1 MFVDELKEAF
11 QRLLEQGNHNLL
23 ALTRKTGVNNSTLNR
38 LNSQKAD
45 FENIPARTIQRL
57 FPKMTVYFFPE
68 DRPRG
73 SVSVNGV
80 NHGAIATGSR
90 SIAVATGTAPVAK
103 RTERHIDRDMLELQI
118 LESEYLTAE
127 EQKKFLLFLKKEI
140 K

>member
-11 QRLLEQGNHNLL
+11 QRLLEHENNNLL

-38 LNSQKAD
+38 LNSQKAN
-45 FENIPARTIQRL
+45 FKNIPAQTIQRL

-80 NHGAIATGSR
+80 NHGAIATGNR
-90 SIAVATGTAPVAK
+90 SIAVAAGTVPK
-103 RTERHIDRDMLELQI
+103 KTERHIDRNMLELQI